1 MIGARITK
9 RREELDLSQIE
20 LSRLLDVAPARIS
33 DFERG
38 AQTDCNLS
46 TAKRL
51 AQVLGVSIDYLAGTW
66 DGEEEPTSTA
76 QPGKPLAGPRRRGRP
91 RKAAPVAAASARG

>member
-1 MIGARITK
+1 MLGSRITK
-9 RREELDLSQIE
+9 RREQLGLSQMD
-20 LSRLLDVAPARIS
+20 LARLLDVAPARIS

-38 AQTDCNLS
+38 VKTDCNLS

-66 DGEEEPTSTA
+66 DEEPAGTPAAPTGVAAST
-76 QPGKPLAGPRRRGRP
+76 RRRGRP
-91 RKAAPVAAASARG
+91 RKAALVSPAGARG